1 MSISLKFTIIIF
13 VVTIGVVFGY
23 YSLDK
28 FRVQEVKFENLANNP
43 QKYNGHKIIIEGFF
57 FQGWE
62 VIILCE
68 RLETSGRAEDHLV
81 PGGLMIWVEGG
92 VPRDVYDLLH
102 KQDMLGPEERFGKV
116 RIHGEFN
123 YGGTYGHLGG
133 FSFRLFPLA
142 WKY

>member
-1 MSISLKFTIIIF
+1 MSGSLKLTIIIF
-13 VVTIGVVFGY
+13 LIILGLLYGF
-23 YSLDK
+23 YSLEK
-28 FRVQEVKFENLANNP
+28 FGAQEIKFENLASNP
-43 QKYNGHKIIIEGFF
+43 RKYNGHKIIIEGLF

-62 VIILCE
+62 VIVLCE
-68 RLETSGRAEDHLV
+68 ELEVSGIAENHLV
-81 PGGLMIWVEGG
+81 PVGMMIWVEGG